1 MVEYDRTPLA
11 SKGGMDS
18 LRICVAGVG
27 GAGSNVLDRITLD
40 RTVDATLVSFQ
51 TDVRVLNR
59 STSMRKVQLGT
70 DLMRGVGS
78 GGDPDLGREAA
89 LFSKDEIR
97 TALEGHDMVFISAGL
112 GGGTGSGAAPV
123 IAEIAKSTGAIVVVF
138 ATVPFSF
145 EGRRRQQQSGEAL
158 ERLQKCSDA
167 LILFDNNRMGELIL
181 PKDGIQKAFAQ
192 GDQLIAQSVRAV
204 SGIVSAPGL
213 VKLGLDDLVA
223 ALRVS
228 EGRCLFGYGESKGK
242 DRGAE
247 ALKKALKSPLINQGE
262 LLSSAKNLL
271 VHVVGGESLTLA
283 EVEQIMKQLG
293 RHVPDETQILFGIGV
308 DTRMADSVAVTLISA
323 LSAHELAN
331 ARRLTSEHQDSV
343 RPARLS
349 MPVVKTVAAPPV
361 TQDAEDLFQ
370 SGSNGH
376 VATLAME
383 AARVSVSPPPADL
396 LAPAAPELPVAKA
409 PPVFAPAPPAVVVQ
423 PAPVEE
429 VVYAAHTDL
438 ENEQEE
444 EIEAA
449 TPEPAPVRETAKIR
463 LMSFI
468 NGGKSAAHPEK
479 AKAAPPP
486 VDEIDMDM
494 PEPEILSPVAE
505 TVPLPVVRPQP
516 LARPAQER
524 TVVARASTA
533 PAPLSEE
540 KPVPAGSDLFGG
552 PALAEAPS
560 MKKTPVPVEQQT
572 LGLGGDKSGRFKDTE
587 PSYATQ
593 GGEDL
598 DVPTWMRLR
607 RRASR

>member
-11 SKGGMDS
+11 SNGGMDS

-59 STSMRKVQLGT
+59 SSSMRKVQLGT

-145 EGRRRQQQSGEAL
+145 EGRRRQQQSAEAL
-158 ERLQKCSDA
+158 ERLQKCTDA
-167 LILFDNNRMGELIL
+167 LILFDNNRMGELVL

-204 SGIVSAPGL
+204 GGIVSAPGL

-228 EGRCLFGYGESKGK
+228 EGRCLFGYGEAKGK

-247 ALKKALKSPLINQGE
+247 ALKKALKSPLINQGD

-308 DTRMADSVAVTLISA
+308 DARLSDSVAVTLVSA
-323 LSAHELAN
+323 LSAHELAS
-331 ARRLTSEHQDSV
+331 ARRLTAEQQDSV
-343 RPARLS
+343 RPARPAA
-349 MPVVKTVAAPPV
+349 PVVKTVAAPPV

-370 SGSNGH
+370 PSSNGH
-376 VATLAME
+376 ASSVAME
-383 AARVSVSPPPADL
+383 AARASVPPPPAEL
-396 LAPAAPELPVAKA
+396 LVPPAPEPPVARA
-409 PPVFAPAPPAVVVQ
+409 TPVPASQ
-423 PAPVEE
+423 PVAEE
-429 VVYAAHTDL
+429 VVYAAHTEEVEL
-438 ENEQEE
+438 EEV

-449 TPEPAPVRETAKIR
+449 APVRETAKLR

-468 NGGKSAAHPEK
+468 NGGKSAPHPEK
-479 AKAAPPP
+479 AKAPPPP
-486 VDEIDMDM
+486 VDEIEMDM
-494 PEPEILSPVAE
+494 PEPEVLAPVAE
-505 TVPLPVVRPQP
+505 TVPLPVARPQP
-516 LARPAQER
+516 QARPPQER
-524 TVVARASTA
+524 LVVARTPAA
-533 PAPLSEE
+533 PAPLPEE
-540 KPVPAGSDLFGG
+540 MPVPAGVDLFGG
-552 PALAEAPS
+552 QAPAEAATA
-560 MKKTPVPVEQQT
+560 KKNPVPVEQQT

>member
-158 ERLQKCSDA
+158 ERLQKCTDA
-167 LILFDNNRMGELIL
+167 LILFDNNRMGELVL

-262 LLSSAKNLL
+262 LLSNAKNLL
-271 VHVVGGESLTLA
+271 VHVVGGDSLTLA

-293 RHVPDETQILFGIGV
+293 RYVPDETQILFGIGV
-308 DTRMADSVAVTLISA
+308 DARLTDSVAVTLISA
-323 LSAHELAN
+323 LSAQDLAS
-331 ARRLTSEHQDSV
+331 ARRLPGAEQQDSV
-343 RPARLS
+343 RPVRQS
-349 MPVVKTVAAPPV
+349 PPVVKTVAAPPV

-383 AARVSVSPPPADL
+383 AARASVPPPPAEL
-396 LAPAAPELPVAKA
+396 LAATERPVAEV
-409 PPVFAPAPPAVVVQ
+409 PPVFAAAAEAQPVVPQ

-429 VVYAAHTDL
+429 VVYAAELDDEL
-438 ENEQEE
+438 KEEEKE
-444 EIEAA
+444 EIEAV
-449 TPEPAPVRETAKIR
+449 APVRETAKIR

-468 NGGKSAAHPEK
+468 NGGKSTPHPEK
-479 AKAAPPP
+479 AKVPPPP
-486 VDEIDMDM
+486 VDEIELEV
-494 PEPEILSPVAE
+494 PEPEVLAPVAE
-505 TVPLPVVRPQP
+505 TAPLPVARPQPTPRPAPERMVVARTPTGPVPLPQ
-516 LARPAQER
+516 
-524 TVVARASTA
+524 
-533 PAPLSEE
+533 E
-540 KPVPAGSDLFGG
+540 KPMPAGLDLFTP
-552 PALAEAPS
+552 PAFAEAPPA
-560 MKKTPVPVEQQT
+560 KKASVPVEQQT